1 MPKLNPK
8 AYLKKYEEDVKENKR
23 RLKVA
28 TQVMEKTKPIPR
40 KSGRKTKKEK
50 EVEDRMKD
58 QAAFLLYLEK
68 NKGEVEEE
76 SQSAPEE

>member
-1 MPKLNPK
+1 MPKLNPR
-8 AYLKKYEEDVKENKR
+8 AYIKKCDAQERENKR
-23 RLKVA
+23 KLQVA
-28 TQVMEKTKPIPR
+28 AQIMEKTKPVPR

-68 NKGEVEEE
+68 AKEED
-76 SQSAPEE
+76 SSTAEE

>member
-1 MPKLNPK
+1 
-8 AYLKKYEEDVKENKR
+8 
-23 RLKVA
+23 
-28 TQVMEKTKPIPR
+28 MEKTKPVPR

-68 NKGEVEEE
+68 AKEED
-76 SQSAPEE
+76 SSTAEE